1 MNRRERLND
10 LSPTRRALLGA
21 GIATLAFSLVLSIAP
36 AWAKNSNAGTVKL
49 HDVTSGEDASDTGNE
64 PHLCT
69 FTVVFY
75 YPDEDQTGT
84 WEIKA
89 KAPTPG
95 GIVASGDYD
104 ASTNGTDET
113 DPITLD
119 AGHYKLE
126 YTPAGADN
134 SKNKTFWVDAC
145 GAADA
150 SATPSE
156 DPSTPPSEDPSTPP
170 SEDPS
175 TPANPSTPP
184 SEDPSTPPSEDP
196 STPPSEDPSTPP
208 SEDPSTP
215 PSEDPSTPPSEDP
228 STPPAQDTSPTPTP
242 DPTEGAVEAITGSSA
257 PSASPAAGTPTGEG
271 TTDQLPNTSV
281 SDTVTLTS
289 LLTALGLLMII
300 GAHPFIRRSA
310 HADRA

>member
-1 MNRRERLND
+1 MNRHERLND

-36 AWAKNSNAGTVKL
+36 AWAKNSDAGTVKL
-49 HDVTSGEDASDTGNE
+49 HDVTTGQDVSDTANE

-69 FTVVFY
+69 FTVVFDF
-75 YPDEDQTGT
+75 PADDQTGN
-84 WEIKA
+84 WEIRSQ
-89 KAPTPG
+89 APTG
-95 GIVASGDYD
+95 DGSTVASGAYD
-104 ASTNGTDET
+104 ASVNGTDKT

-119 AGHYKLE
+119 AGHYRLE
-126 YTPAGADN
+126 YTPDGAHN
-134 SKNKTFWVDAC
+134 SKNKTFWVDDC
-145 GAADA
+145 GTAGA
-150 SATPSE
+150 STTPSASPSSDPSTPPSE
-156 DPSTPPSEDPSTPP
+156 DPTTPPSEDPTTPPSEDPSTPP
-170 SEDPS
+170 SD
-175 TPANPSTPP
+175 
-184 SEDPSTPPSEDP
+184 DPSTPPSEDP

-215 PSEDPSTPPSEDP
+215 PS
-228 STPPAQDTSPTPTP
+228 QDTTATPTP
-242 DPTEGAVEAITGSSA
+242 QPTEGAVEAITGSSA
-257 PSASPAAGTPTGEG
+257 PSASPAAGAPASDG